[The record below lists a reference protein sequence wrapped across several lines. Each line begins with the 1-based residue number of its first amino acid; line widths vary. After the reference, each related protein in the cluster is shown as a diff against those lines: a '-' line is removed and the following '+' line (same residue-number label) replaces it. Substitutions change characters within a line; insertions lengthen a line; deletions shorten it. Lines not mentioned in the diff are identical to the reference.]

1 MAESPISKSSFSLG
15 KVKVRYIV
23 SVHNKKYDK
32 AYALAMSRFNQF
44 NALIIAIANNA
55 EYLGERLLACG
66 WDVNEIRRDDG
77 ASAVHVAVKLR
88 NFSML
93 KLLIKNGAKV
103 SVSDNYGKTP
113 LMGSFKTKQDY
124 MGRNITQLLI
134 ENMDPE
140 DFRGVDGYGDS
151 LLHVMSR
158 NESIHFR
165 LFQLVM
171 YKGVDV
177 NSKDE
182 FVGRSFFSE
191 MIMHHEDEI
200 FIIGIGR
207 LAIRYGFDMMAI
219 DRFGNTI
226 LHRICVEQKMNVLN
240 WLISQQLVHIRVKN
254 DSDQTPMFWAVKR
267 GNMAII
273 RVLYGIGESFEGEAC
288 EMPGREKKSLSQIAY
303 CHKHYHVAHMI
314 NMELRGE
321 MVDGKVLVKSLFKLT
336 KDTLRDHL
344 ASGGTDISRKVFKL
358 GLPRALGNS
367 LISLD
372 WE

>member
-1 MAESPISKSSFSLG
+1 MAESPISKSSHSLG
-15 KVKVRYIV
+15 KLKVRYIV
-23 SVHNKKYDK
+23 SVHKKKYDK

-44 NALIIAIANNA
+44 NALIIAISNSA
-55 EYLGERLLACG
+55 EYLCERLLASG

-77 ASAVHVAVKLR
+77 ASAVYMAVKLH
-88 NFSML
+88 NFDML
-93 KLLIKNGAKV
+93 KLLIRKGARV

-113 LMGSFKTKQDY
+113 LMRSFRTKQDY
-124 MGRNITQLLI
+124 VGRNITQLLI
-134 ENMDPE
+134 DNMDLE
-140 DFRGVDGYGDS
+140 DFRGVDEYGDS
-151 LLHVMSR
+151 VLHVMAR

-165 LFQLVM
+165 MFQLVM

-182 FVGRSFFSE
+182 FVGRSVFSE
-191 MIMHHEDEI
+191 MIMHYEDEI

-207 LAIRYGFDMMAI
+207 LAIRYGFNMMAL
-219 DRFGNTI
+219 DKFGNTV
-226 LHRICVEQKMNVLN
+226 LHRICVEQKLNVLN
-240 WLISQQLVHIRVKN
+240 WMISQQLVHIQVKN
-254 DSDQTPMFWAVKR
+254 DSEQTPMFWAVKR
-267 GNMAII
+267 GNLAII
-273 RVLYGIGESFEGEAC
+273 KVLYEIGETFKGEAC
-288 EMPGREKKSLSQIAY
+288 EMPGREKKSLTQIAH

-314 NMELRGE
+314 NTELRGE

-344 ASGGTDISRKVFKL
+344 ARGGTDISRKVFRL